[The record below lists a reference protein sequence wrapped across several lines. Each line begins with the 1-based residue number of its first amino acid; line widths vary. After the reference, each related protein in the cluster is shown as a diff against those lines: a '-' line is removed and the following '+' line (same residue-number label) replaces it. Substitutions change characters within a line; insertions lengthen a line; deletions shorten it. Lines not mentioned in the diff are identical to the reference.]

1 MRSGLAMAW
10 IGWAAV
16 MGAGADS
23 PAEKAKAWARE
34 MIPQTQL
41 HGRVVC
47 LAEEMTQRHGADLP
61 TKHEHVYGLKTSAG
75 EYYTLLRTKYSEAI
89 FQDAAVREK
98 ELVLRGRVFPD
109 SRIFEVMNIHSIRD
123 GVECDLYYFCDIC
136 VIQTVAPGICECCQ
150 GPTVL
155 MEKPLK

>member
-1 MRSGLAMAW
+1 MAW

-47 LAEEMTQRHGADLP
+47 LAEEMTQRHGADLDLP
-61 TKHEHVYGLKTSAG
+61 ALRAPRDVDDFDRVAVLRARVHRPAVGAEYRVLRIVALHFHREHLAPGGGVDEG
-75 EYYTLLRTKYSEAI
+75 
-89 FQDAAVREK
+89 DAVRLLAK
-98 ELVLRGRVFPD
+98 CSIPLQLPKGWPIGRPR
-109 SRIFEVMNIHSIRD
+109 SRAERS
-123 GVECDLYYFCDIC
+123 GW
-136 VIQTVAPGICECCQ
+136 
-150 GPTVL
+150 
-155 MEKPLK
+155 